1 MEAKFKA
8 VNLTDPR
15 QTAREMARICTTYA
29 GDLGELA
36 KMPLP
41 RFFDLV
47 RKLPYMPDPQ
57 HAETLSRPRYL
68 LQKDYSFRDCDDKAI
83 LVGSWCYLNGHPFG
97 FYASS
102 IKPGGQLHHVW
113 TVAQINGKNV
123 VIDPT
128 YSHHKL
134 GELPKREQIT
144 RIEKLI
150 EVGKN
155 MQLHT
160 YEGLGWSMPK
170 PLKKLSTAVKKKTV
184 ATVKAPIRAAVQI
197 KRGNVLQAA
206 KAIAKPVPFATQA
219 VNKAAKAGTQL
230 KRGNVLKAGKLVTSA
245 AFAPVKAT
253 AAIIGRNMPAPIKS
267 AVKVAVTRAVGGKAT
282 AATKAIILPSATAA
296 AFAVPG
302 VQPFALAVPVV
313 VNEILDQLIAAGKKT
328 AAKVVK
334 KTVATATDQKKAS
347 GQPAAP
353 RSALAAKSAQG
364 RAAEL
369 KQRMQAAKEK
379 AGSTISEAAQAAQ
392 EAQQS
397 PAEAAAMPDNKNRN
411 LIIGG
416 GVLLLIAGGYIVT
429 RKKRG

>member
-1 MEAKFKA
+1 
-8 VNLTDPR
+8 
-15 QTAREMARICTTYA
+15 
-29 GDLGELA
+29 
-36 KMPLP
+36 
-41 RFFDLV
+41 
-47 RKLPYMPDPQ
+47 
-57 HAETLSRPRYL
+57 
-68 LQKDYSFRDCDDKAI
+68 
-83 LVGSWCYLNGHPFG
+83 
-97 FYASS
+97 
-102 IKPGGQLHHVW
+102 
-113 TVAQINGKNV
+113 
-123 VIDPT
+123 
-128 YSHHKL
+128 
-134 GELPKREQIT
+134 
-144 RIEKLI
+144 
-150 EVGKN
+150 

-170 PLKKLSTAVKKKTV
+170 PLKKLGTAVKKKTV

-230 KRGNVLKAGKLVTSA
+230 KRGNVLKAGKLVNSA

-267 AVKVAVTRAVGGKAT
+267 AVKVAVTRAVGSKAT

-302 VQPFALAVPVV
+302 VQPFAIAVPVV
-313 VNEILDQLIAAGKKT
+313 VNEIIDQLIEAGKKT

-334 KTVATATDQKKAS
+334 KTVATATAQKKAS